1 MIQVAGAG
9 GFGREKGRGMAA
21 TSAGSTRSGLRA
33 GGIAAIVFAVLFVVG
48 FLMVSD
54 TPEGDESNLKWLR
67 YYADSDNRRMIVI
80 GAIVLALAAVAFLVF
95 LGVLRERLRNAAPG
109 AEWVGTTAFASGLLF
124 VAMLAVATLGT
135 ASVSASV
142 QFGDNPVVRDADVLR
157 TFESLGIGALVLF
170 GAAAAGLLIITTSI
184 AGGRAALLPRWL
196 VVAGYIAGVIVL
208 LGGLFFIP
216 LVLFVL
222 WMLVVGI
229 VMLRGSGAAATG

>member
-1 MIQVAGAG
+1 
-9 GFGREKGRGMAA
+9 MA
-21 TSAGSTRSGLRA
+21 TTPVGNTRTGLRA

-48 FLMVSD
+48 FLFVSD
-54 TPEGDESNLKWLR
+54 TPDGDESNLKWLR
-67 YYADSDNRRMIVI
+67 YYADSDNRRMIII
-80 GAIVLALAAVAFLVF
+80 GAIVLTLAAVAFLVF
-95 LGVLRERLRNAAPG
+95 LGALRERLRNAAPG

-124 VAMLAVATLGT
+124 VAMLGVATLGT
-135 ASVSASV
+135 GSVSASV
-142 QFGDNPVVRDADVLR
+142 EFGDAPVVRDADVLR

-170 GAAAAGLLIITTSI
+170 GAAAAGLLIITSSVA
-184 AGGRAALLPRWL
+184 AGRSALFPRWL
-196 VVAGYIAGVIVL
+196 VVTGYVAGVIVL

>member
-1 MIQVAGAG
+1 
-9 GFGREKGRGMAA
+9 MAA
-21 TSAGSTRSGLRA
+21 TSVGDTRSGLRW

-48 FLMVSD
+48 FLFVSD
-54 TPEGDESNLKWLR
+54 TPEGDESNLKWVR
-67 YYADSDNRRMIVI
+67 YYADSDNRRMIII

-135 ASVSASV
+135 ASTSASV
-142 QFGDNPVVRDADVLR
+142 EFGDAPVVRDADVLR

-170 GAAAAGLLIITTSI
+170 GAAAAGLLIITTSVV
-184 AGGRAALLPRWL
+184 AGRAALLPRWL

-229 VMLRGSGAAATG
+229 VMLRGSGAAAAG

>member
-1 MIQVAGAG
+1 
-9 GFGREKGRGMAA
+9 MAA
-21 TSAGSTRSGLRA
+21 TSVGSTRSGLRA

-48 FLMVSD
+48 FLLVSD
-54 TPEGDESNLKWLR
+54 TPDGDESNLKWVR
-67 YYADSDNRRMIVI
+67 YFADSDNRRMIVI

-95 LGVLRERLRNAAPG
+95 LGVLRERLRGAAPG

-124 VAMLAVATLGT
+124 VAMLAVAALG
-135 ASVSASV
+135 AGSVSASV
-142 QFGDNPVVRDADVLR
+142 EFGDAPVVRDADVLR

>member
-1 MIQVAGAG
+1 
-9 GFGREKGRGMAA
+9 MAA
-21 TSAGSTRSGLRA
+21 TSVGSTRTGLRA

-48 FLMVSD
+48 ILFVSD
-54 TPEGDESNLKWLR
+54 TPDGDESNLKWIR
-67 YYADSDNRRMIVI
+67 YYADSDNRRMIII
-80 GAIVLALAAVAFLVF
+80 GAIVLALAAVAFLIF

-142 QFGDNPVVRDADVLR
+142 EFGDSPVVRDADVLR
-157 TFESLGIGALVLF
+157 TFESLGVGALVLF
-170 GAAAAGLLIITTSI
+170 GAAAAGLLIITSSL

-208 LGGLFFIP
+208 LGGLLFIP

>member
-1 MIQVAGAG
+1 
-9 GFGREKGRGMAA
+9 MAA
-21 TSAGSTRSGLRA
+21 TSVGNPRSGLRA

-48 FLMVSD
+48 FLLVSD
-54 TPEGDESNLKWLR
+54 TPDGDESNLKWVR
-67 YYADSDNRRMIVI
+67 YFADSDNRRMIVI

-95 LGVLRERLRNAAPG
+95 LGVLRESLRGAAPG

-170 GAAAAGLLIITTSI
+170 GAAAAGLLIITTSM

>member
-1 MIQVAGAG
+1 
-9 GFGREKGRGMAA
+9 MAA
-21 TSAGSTRSGLRA
+21 TSVGSTRTGLRT

-95 LGVLRERLRNAAPG
+95 LGVLRERLRGAATG

-124 VAMLAVATLGT
+124 VAMLAVAALGT
-135 ASVSASV
+135 GSVSASV
-142 QFGDNPVVRDADVLR
+142 EFGDAPVVRDADVLR

-170 GAAAAGLLIITTSI
+170 GAAAAGLLIITTSV
-184 AGGRAALLPRWL
+184 AGGRSALFPRWL
-196 VVAGYIAGVIVL
+196 VVAGYVAGVIVL

-229 VMLRGSGAAATG
+229 VMLRGSGAAASG

>member
-1 MIQVAGAG
+1 
-9 GFGREKGRGMAA
+9 MAA
-21 TSAGSTRSGLRA
+21 TSVRDTRSGLRW

-48 FLMVSD
+48 FLFVSD
-54 TPEGDESNLKWLR
+54 TPEGDESNLEWLR
-67 YYADSDNRRMIVI
+67 YYADSDNRRMIII

-95 LGVLRERLRNAAPG
+95 LGVLRESLRNAG
-109 AEWVGTTAFASGLLF
+109 AGLEWIGTTAFASGLLF

-142 QFGDNPVVRDADVLR
+142 EFGDAPVVRDADVLR

-170 GAAAAGLLIITTSI
+170 GAAAAGLLIITTSVV
-184 AGGRAALLPRWL
+184 AGRAALLPRWL

-229 VMLRGSGAAATG
+229 VMLRGSGAAAAG

>member
-1 MIQVAGAG
+1 
-9 GFGREKGRGMAA
+9 MAA
-21 TSAGSTRSGLRA
+21 TSVGSTRTGLRA

-48 FLMVSD
+48 ILFVSD
-54 TPEGDESNLKWLR
+54 TPDGDESNLKWIR
-67 YYADSDNRRMIVI
+67 YYADSDNRRMIII
-80 GAIVLALAAVAFLVF
+80 GAIVLALAAVAFLIF

-142 QFGDNPVVRDADVLR
+142 EFGDSPVVRDADVLR
-157 TFESLGIGALVLF
+157 TFESLGVGALVLF
-170 GAAAAGLLIITTSI
+170 GAGAAGLLIITSSL

-208 LGGLFFIP
+208 LGGLLFIP

>member
-1 MIQVAGAG
+1 
-9 GFGREKGRGMAA
+9 MAA
-21 TSAGSTRSGLRA
+21 TSVGNTRTGLRA

-48 FLMVSD
+48 FLFVSD

-67 YYADSDNRRMIVI
+67 YYADSDNRRMIII

-95 LGVLRERLRNAAPG
+95 LGVLRERLRGAAAG

-124 VAMLAVATLGT
+124 VAMLGVATLGT
-135 ASVSASV
+135 ASVSASIE
-142 QFGDNPVVRDADVLR
+142 FGDAPVVRDADVLR

-170 GAAAAGLLIITTSI
+170 GAAAAGLLIITTSVA
-184 AGGRAALLPRWL
+184 AGRSALFPRWL
-196 VVAGYIAGVIVL
+196 VVAGYTAGVIVL
-208 LGGLFFIP
+208 LGGLFFLP

-229 VMLRGSGAAATG
+229 VMLRGSGAAAAG

>member
-1 MIQVAGAG
+1 
-9 GFGREKGRGMAA
+9 MAA
-21 TSAGSTRSGLRA
+21 TSVGSTRSGLRA

-48 FLMVSD
+48 FLLVSD
-54 TPEGDESNLKWLR
+54 TPDGDESNLKWLR
-67 YYADSDNRRMIVI
+67 YFADSDNRRMIVI

-95 LGVLRERLRNAAPG
+95 LGVLRERLRGAATG

-124 VAMLAVATLGT
+124 VAMLAVAALGT
-135 ASVSASV
+135 GSVSASV
-142 QFGDNPVVRDADVLR
+142 EFGDAPVVRDADVLR

-196 VVAGYIAGVIVL
+196 VIAGYVAGVIVL

-222 WMLVVGI
+222 WMLVVGV
-229 VMLRGSGAAATG
+229 VMLRGSGATATG

>member
-1 MIQVAGAG
+1 
-9 GFGREKGRGMAA
+9 MAA
-21 TSAGSTRSGLRA
+21 TSVGSTRSGLRA

-48 FLMVSD
+48 FLLVSD

>member
-1 MIQVAGAG
+1 
-9 GFGREKGRGMAA
+9 MAA

-48 FLMVSD
+48 FLLVSD

>member
-1 MIQVAGAG
+1 
-9 GFGREKGRGMAA
+9 MAA
-21 TSAGSTRSGLRA
+21 TSVSGTRNALRW

-48 FLMVSD
+48 FLFVSD
-54 TPEGDESNLKWLR
+54 TPEGDESNLKWIR
-67 YYADSDNRRMIVI
+67 YYADSDNRRMIII
-80 GAIVLALAAVAFLVF
+80 GAIVLALAAVVFLVF
-95 LGVLRERLRNAAPG
+95 LGVLRERLRSASAG
-109 AEWVGTTAFASGLLF
+109 SEWVGTTAFASGLLF

-135 ASVSASV
+135 GSVSASV
-142 QFGDNPVVRDADVLR
+142 EFGDAPVVRDADVLR

-170 GAAAAGLLIITTSI
+170 GAAAAGLLIITTSVA
-184 AGGRAALLPRWL
+184 AGRSALFPRWL
-196 VVAGYIAGVIVL
+196 VVAGYVAGVIVL

>member
-1 MIQVAGAG
+1 
-9 GFGREKGRGMAA
+9 MAA
-21 TSAGSTRSGLRA
+21 TSVGSTRSGLRA

-48 FLMVSD
+48 FLFVSD

>member
-1 MIQVAGAG
+1 
-9 GFGREKGRGMAA
+9 MAA
-21 TSAGSTRSGLRA
+21 TSVGSTRSGLRA

-48 FLMVSD
+48 FLLVSD
-54 TPEGDESNLKWLR
+54 TPNGDESNAKWLR
-67 YYADSDNRRMIVI
+67 YFADSDNRRMIVI

-95 LGVLRERLRNAAPG
+95 LGVLRERLRGAATG

-124 VAMLAVATLGT
+124 VAMLAVAALGT
-135 ASVSASV
+135 GSVSASV

-170 GAAAAGLLIITTSI
+170 GSAAAGLLIITTSI

>member
-1 MIQVAGAG
+1 
-9 GFGREKGRGMAA
+9 MAA
-21 TSAGSTRSGLRA
+21 TSVGNTRTGLRA

-48 FLMVSD
+48 ILFVSD
-54 TPEGDESNLKWLR
+54 TPEGDESNLKWIR
-67 YYADSDNRRMIVI
+67 YYADSDNRRMIII
-80 GAIVLALAAVAFLVF
+80 GAIVLALAAVAFLIF

-142 QFGDNPVVRDADVLR
+142 EFGDSPVVRDADVLR
-157 TFESLGIGALVLF
+157 TFESLGMGALVLF
-170 GAAAAGLLIITTSI
+170 GAGAAGLLIITSSV

-208 LGGLFFIP
+208 LGGLLFVP

>member
-1 MIQVAGAG
+1 
-9 GFGREKGRGMAA
+9 MAA
-21 TSAGSTRSGLRA
+21 TSVGSTRSGLRA

-48 FLMVSD
+48 FLFVSD
-54 TPEGDESNLKWLR
+54 TPDGDESNLKWLR

-95 LGVLRERLRNAAPG
+95 LGVLRERLRGAATG

-135 ASVSASV
+135 ASTSASV
-142 QFGDNPVVRDADVLR
+142 EFGDAPVVRDADVLR

-196 VVAGYIAGVIVL
+196 VVTGYIVGVIVL
-208 LGGLFFIP
+208 LGGLFFLP
-216 LVLFVL
+216 LALFVL

-229 VMLRGSGAAATG
+229 VMLRGSGAATAG

>member
-1 MIQVAGAG
+1 
-9 GFGREKGRGMAA
+9 MAT
-21 TSAGSTRSGLRA
+21 TSVGSTRSGLRA

-48 FLMVSD
+48 FLFVSD
-54 TPEGDESNLKWLR
+54 TPDGDESNLKWLR

-95 LGVLRERLRNAAPG
+95 LGVLRERLRGAATG

-124 VAMLAVATLGT
+124 VAMLAVAALGT
-135 ASVSASV
+135 GSVSASV
-142 QFGDNPVVRDADVLR
+142 EFGDAPVVRDADVLR

-196 VVAGYIAGVIVL
+196 VIAGYIAGVIVL

>member
-1 MIQVAGAG
+1 
-9 GFGREKGRGMAA
+9 MAA
-21 TSAGSTRSGLRA
+21 TSVGNTRTGLRA

-54 TPEGDESNLKWLR
+54 TPEGDESNAAWLR
-67 YYADSDNRRMIVI
+67 YYADSDNRRMIII
-80 GAIVLALAAVAFLVF
+80 GAIVLALAAVVFLVF
-95 LGVLRERLRNAAPG
+95 LGVLRERLRIASAG
-109 AEWVGTTAFASGLLF
+109 SEWVGTTAFASGLLF

-142 QFGDNPVVRDADVLR
+142 EFGDARVVRDADILR

-170 GAAAAGLLIITTSI
+170 GAAAAGLLIITTSVA
-184 AGGRAALLPRWL
+184 AGRSALFPRWL
-196 VVAGYIAGVIVL
+196 VVTGYVAGVIVL

>member
-1 MIQVAGAG
+1 
-9 GFGREKGRGMAA
+9 MAA
-21 TSAGSTRSGLRA
+21 TSVGSTRSGLRA

-48 FLMVSD
+48 FLFVSD

-95 LGVLRERLRNAAPG
+95 LGVLRERLRNAATG

-142 QFGDNPVVRDADVLR
+142 EFGDAPVVRDADVLR

-184 AGGRAALLPRWL
+184 AAGRVGAASALARGGGLHRGCDRAPRRSVLHPAGPVRAVDAGGRDRHAPRVGARRPPAEPQATHCTGPRW
-196 VVAGYIAGVIVL
+196 
-208 LGGLFFIP
+208 
-216 LVLFVL
+216 
-222 WMLVVGI
+222 
-229 VMLRGSGAAATG
+229 

>member
-1 MIQVAGAG
+1 
-9 GFGREKGRGMAA
+9 MAA
-21 TSAGSTRSGLRA
+21 TSVGSARSGLRA

-48 FLMVSD
+48 FLLVSD
-54 TPEGDESNLKWLR
+54 TPDGDESNLKWVR
-67 YYADSDNRRMIVI
+67 YFADSDNRRMIVI
-80 GAIVLALAAVAFLVF
+80 GAIVLALAAVAFLIF

-124 VAMLAVATLGT
+124 VAMLAVAALG
-135 ASVSASV
+135 AGSVSASV
-142 QFGDNPVVRDADVLR
+142 EFGDAPVVRDADVLR

-229 VMLRGSGAAATG
+229 VMLRGSGAAATA

>member
-1 MIQVAGAG
+1 
-9 GFGREKGRGMAA
+9 MAA
-21 TSAGSTRSGLRA
+21 TSVRSTRSGLRA

-48 FLMVSD
+48 FLLVSD
-54 TPEGDESNLKWLR
+54 TPDGDESNLKWLR
-67 YYADSDNRRMIVI
+67 YFADGDNRRMIVI

-95 LGVLRERLRNAAPG
+95 LGVLRERLRGAATG

-124 VAMLAVATLGT
+124 VAMLAVAALGT
-135 ASVSASV
+135 GSVSASV
-142 QFGDNPVVRDADVLR
+142 EFGDAPVVRDADVLR

-196 VVAGYIAGVIVL
+196 VIAGYVAGVIVL

-222 WMLVVGI
+222 WMLVVGV
-229 VMLRGSGAAATG
+229 VMLRGSGATATG